1 MICRSQVSNPFYFI
15 LSTIA
20 VVVLILMVVY
30 RSVAMER
37 SLSKR
42 TDALQQAVVDNQ
54 RTVDSMR
61 TMLLENMRNANIR
74 SEFNSEILKNLQT
87 QISEISSRI
96 SRIDKLVDTK
106 MSATQ

>member
-1 MICRSQVSNPFYFI
+1 
-15 LSTIA
+15 
-20 VVVLILMVVY
+20 MVFY
-30 RSVAMER
+30 RSMAMER

-61 TMLLENMRNANIR
+61 TMLLENMRSANAR

-96 SRIDKLVDTK
+96 SRIDKLVDAK
-106 MSATQ
+106 KADSK

>member
-1 MICRSQVSNPFYFI
+1 
-15 LSTIA
+15 
-20 VVVLILMVVY
+20 
-30 RSVAMER
+30 MER

-61 TMLLENMRNANIR
+61 TMLLENMRNANKR

-96 SRIDKLVDTK
+96 SRIDKLVDAK
-106 MSATQ
+106 MSGSK

>member
-1 MICRSQVSNPFYFI
+1 MCQSRFLKPFYCI

-20 VVVLILMVVY
+20 VCALIFMVFY

-61 TMLLENMRNANIR
+61 TMLLENMRSANAR

-96 SRIDKLVDTK
+96 SRIDKLVDAK
-106 MSATQ
+106 MAGSK

>member
-1 MICRSQVSNPFYFI
+1 M
-15 LSTIA
+15 
-20 VVVLILMVVY
+20 
-30 RSVAMER
+30 AMER

-61 TMLLENMRNANIR
+61 TMLLENMRNANTR

-87 QISEISSRI
+87 QISEISSRV
-96 SRIDKLVDTK
+96 SRIDKLVDAK
-106 MSATQ
+106 MSATK

>member
-1 MICRSQVSNPFYFI
+1 MICRSQISNPFYFV

-20 VVVLILMVVY
+20 VGTLILMVIY

-61 TMLLENMRNANIR
+61 TMLLENTRNANAR

-87 QISEISSRI
+87 QITEISTRI
-96 SRIDKLVDTK
+96 SRIDKLVDEKMTGTK
-106 MSATQ
+106 

>member
-1 MICRSQVSNPFYFI
+1 MICQSQFSKPFYCV
-15 LSTIA
+15 LSTITVGA
-20 VVVLILMVVY
+20 LIFMVFY
-30 RSVAMER
+30 RSMAMER

-96 SRIDKLVDTK
+96 SRIDKLVDAK
-106 MSATQ
+106 MSATK